1 MTTTMIIV
9 VVVNGDGDDV
19 DGDGDRDGD
28 GGGGGGSNGG
38 QTCCDFLQL
47 LARGHPKT
55 WRNSHSACCLW
66 PNAMCFHSIS
76 GEGRQQPHESHMV
89 CNAEGREPHKYDT
102 MMIMMLLMLPM
113 LMIVTMITIV
123 ILIV

>member
-1 MTTTMIIV
+1 MMLMVMVIV
-9 VVVNGDGDDV
+9 MVMVVAVAAAMVAEHVAISCN
-19 DGDGDRDGD
+19 
-28 GGGGGGSNGG
+28 
-38 QTCCDFLQL
+38 CW
-47 LARGHPKT
+47 RGAIRRPGETRTLH
-55 WRNSHSACCLW
+55 AVLW

-76 GEGRQQPHESHMV
+76 GEGRQQPHESHMI